1 MTGGKWRVTSAES
14 EKLAELEWQVWA
26 RVGLGRWGRWER
38 DMGNLN
44 YRVPKCHYFCVV
56 QEFKLNK
63 KVEKGFMKK
72 YYYLDS
78 T

>member
-26 RVGLGRWGRWER
+26 RVGLGRWGRQ
-38 DMGNLN
+38 GAL
-44 YRVPKCHYFCVV
+44 PKCHYFCVV

-72 YYYLDS
+72 YYIKI
-78 T
+78 

>member
-1 MTGGKWRVTSAES
+1 MTGGKWRVTSAER

-26 RVGLGRWGRWER
+26 SVGKGWVGEIK
-38 DMGNLN
+38 MGKIGC
-44 YRVPKCHYFCVV
+44 YSSAKMHYFCVV

-72 YYYLDS
+72 YYIKI
-78 T
+78 